1 MCPFLMQKNKGEL
14 RMNIKINKKTVFI
27 LVLLIAAMIFSVFA
41 ITNTILTNK
50 AVTDMNISPYAYRM
64 VVAYFAYWKSGD
76 SYYADIN
83 GVRTNIGQVPYQ
95 KFVPSYE
102 FPVALIPGNY
112 AIDDIMNYKDYIGSV
127 GTWEDLNYSGLRQN
141 QVEDHYMNTAV
152 IENKEAIVGEK
163 NTTVT
168 FRASFK
174 PLNPPDT
181 GLSPDPYDRYA
192 ENREGVYYSYI
203 AIVIKYK
210 NLDYVEPP
218 VDPDPGSGDIT
229 LEIEYREN
237 TTTGRKLID
246 SKTIN
251 IKDGEIVNL
260 NSYKVDDYICKGH
273 FIMGQTTEYFY
284 STNVNFTTSKENY
297 SKPVDG
303 KLKTIFIYEKVP
315 YVSIPKCSPTV
326 YGDTDIINITMK
338 KKDFENASEINISNA
353 ILKIGDFKAGKD
365 SKGNSVT
372 GSHDFNY
379 FDVYIG
385 DSGKYY
391 FTSYDNSSKEIRAT
405 FKVPKEV
412 FSQSSVYLYTTSL
425 DVTYAGYCKCYD
437 GKPDADGDNGWS
449 IDNGNLGIY
458 VNLIANKPPVADFT
472 YFTRK
477 KINGEFRGI
486 INEKAYVGQE
496 TVIKNKAYDP
506 NGKEDIK
513 KLIYNLTDSS
523 GKQYTVNLSMKGDMY
538 FLDSENVRNNIT
550 FVGFTNE
557 GDIILTFETE
567 DTWIVKQ
574 YVEDTEGLNDI
585 YERNITTEILNLK
598 PTAVIEDNVQ
608 YRYPV
613 TKSFNGKQNRVMQF
627 NSSYSYLSGYYEGV
641 TEVTVDN
648 KKDNWEI
655 VPMNNQDINSIKF
668 SSSINTIIDDNILR
682 IKYQNLNNVKMMFKE
697 TGQYK
702 LRLQVTDTQGNISD
716 WTEKV
721 ITVNVD
727 AVPAVTA
734 VLSEKEYRD
743 STGIA
748 EIKLNNISP
757 YSSDEDNAFV
767 ENIKYR
773 YDSNNNGRFDD
784 EIWFVLEGNKLR
796 TSDLGNYQFMIT
808 VKENFGQETLPEYI
822 NDLDYKRWSK
832 ILNTEIDNI
841 APNISTFKIM
851 TTEN

>member
-1 MCPFLMQKNKGEL
+1 MQK
-14 RMNIKINKKTVFI
+14 RKINKKTAIIAILLVF
-27 LVLLIAAMIFSVFA
+27 AMIISVFA
-41 ITNTILTNK
+41 INRTLQANKITGANT
-50 AVTDMNISPYAYRM
+50 NISPYKYSM
-64 VVAYFAYWKSGD
+64 VVAYVGYWKSGD
-76 SYYADIN
+76 DYWADMN
-83 GVRTNIGQVPYQ
+83 RKTGRVRVNMGKEPAQYVEWDYW
-95 KFVPSYE
+95 
-102 FPVALIPGNY
+102 FPAATIPGNY
-112 AIDDIMNYKDYIGSV
+112 EIDSTMNLKDYKGS
-127 GTWEDLNYSGLRQN
+127 WEDLNYIGLSEYE
-141 QVEDHYMNTAV
+141 VKKHYMDTAV
-152 IENKEAIVGEK
+152 IENDPDIKGAK
-163 NTTVT
+163 NTTVQ
-168 FRASFK
+168 FQASFR
-174 PLNPPDT
+174 PLNPEESGFSGTKFAKKEVD
-181 GLSPDPYDRYA
+181 
-192 ENREGVYYSYI
+192 VYKCYI
-203 AIVIKYK
+203 AIVIKYVDSDFVK
-210 NLDYVEPP
+210 
-218 VDPDPGSGDIT
+218 DPDKWWRDHGGNPNDQGSGDIT

-251 IKDGEIVNL
+251 IKDGEIVNF

-273 FIMGQTTEYFY
+273 FIMGQTMEYFY

-412 FSQSSVYLYTTSL
+412 FSQSSVDLYTTSL

-458 VNLIANKPPVADFT
+458 VNLIENKPPIADFT

-477 KINGEFRGI
+477 KINGELRGI

-538 FLDSENVRNNIT
+538 FLDSEDVRNNIT

-557 GDIILTFETE
+557 GDIILKFETE

-574 YVEDTEGLNDI
+574 YVEDTEGLNDT

-655 VPMNNQDINSIKF
+655 VPMNNQDINSIKL

-757 YSSDEDNAFV
+757 YSSDEDNAFI

-832 ILNTEIDNI
+832 VLNTEIDNI
-841 APNISTFKIM
+841 APNINSFKIM